1 MNNLTKAII
10 IVGVGGIG
18 YAVYR
23 YFKPRRT
30 DSQQEEDIVSQ
41 GGGGSGAGGG
51 NGVQTKLTQTYANAM
66 YNVLAEQ
73 IWGAAHANN
82 WSGTQEDAIYD
93 VFKQMKNDIDISKLI
108 SAFGARRMYLSFSN
122 GALKEWINAEMDDSE
137 IAKINSILQSNNIS
151 YRF

>member
-1 MNNLTKAII
+1 MRNSTKVILAI
-10 IVGVGGIG
+10 GALGLGYGI
-18 YAVYR
+18 YR
-23 YFKPRRT
+23 YFKPRKT
-30 DSQQEEDIVSQ
+30 DSEQEEDIVSQ
-41 GGGGSGAGGG
+41 EGSGSGAGSG
-51 NGVQTKLTQTYANAM
+51 NSIKTQLTQTYANAM
-66 YNVLAEQ
+66 YSVLAEQ
-73 IWGAAHANN
+73 IWAAAHTNN

-137 IAKINSILQSNNIS
+137 IAKINSILQSNKIS